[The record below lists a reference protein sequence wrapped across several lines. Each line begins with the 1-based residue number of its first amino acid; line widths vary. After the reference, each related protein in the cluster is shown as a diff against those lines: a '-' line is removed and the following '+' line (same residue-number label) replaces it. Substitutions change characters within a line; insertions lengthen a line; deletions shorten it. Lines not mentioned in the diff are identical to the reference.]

1 MGFFLQS
8 VMYSTNWSFQPTQ
21 ATNQG
26 FSQPQG
32 NYNMASPSSFVEVS
46 GGSWNPKQVS
56 SPSHKKSSPK
66 PEDFRKPNSLEGQ
79 LAQQSLYK
87 TELCRSFEETGSC
100 RYGTKCQFAHGK
112 GELRPILRHPKYKT
126 EICKTFFSSGSCPYG
141 KRCRFI
147 HSTLPLANES
157 ASPARGNGVPMQH
170 SPQHTASPMFNT
182 SPVFSSNWGG
192 QEYRPTASVPESPT
206 HPANYSDYDNAP
218 FSGFASYGFSGQS
231 TMNDSFQLVTPPYH
245 SGASSSRVSESTK
258 RLPFFESLAQ

>member
-1 MGFFLQS
+1 
-8 VMYSTNWSFQPTQ
+8 MYSTNWSTFQPTQ
-21 ATNQG
+21 APQS
-26 FSQPQG
+26 FSPKAQQP
-32 NYNMASPSSFVEVS
+32 NYDMASPSSFVEVS
-46 GGSWNPKQVS
+46 RGSWATKQPS
-56 SPSHKKSSPK
+56 SPTHKKSNK
-66 PEDFRKPNSLEGQ
+66 NVEEFRKPNSLEGQ

-157 ASPARGNGVPMQH
+157 ASPVRGNMPNGMQH
-170 SPQHTASPMFNT
+170 PVNQNHPSMFN
-182 SPVFSSNWGG
+182 SPPVFSSNWG
-192 QEYRPTASVPESPT
+192 QEFRPSAPVPEPQQQG
-206 HPANYSDYDNAP
+206 ANFSEEYGAP
-218 FSGFASYGFSGQS
+218 FSSNFDYGFPGQGV
-231 TMNDSFQLVTPPYH
+231 NDSFQLVTPPYH
-245 SGASSSRVSESTK
+245 SGQSSAAASDSK

>member
-1 MGFFLQS
+1 
-8 VMYSTNWSFQPTQ
+8 MYSTNWSTFQPTQ
-21 ATNQG
+21 ANQ
-26 FSQPQG
+26 SYPQAQAQT

-46 GGSWNPKQVS
+46 GGSWTPKQAVS
-56 SPSHKKSSPK
+56 SPAHKKNTPK
-66 PEDFRKPNSLEGQ
+66 HEEYRKPNSLEGQ

-100 RYGTKCQFAHGK
+100 RYGAKCQFAHGK

-157 ASPARGNGVPMQH
+157 ASPVRGNGAPMQH
-170 SPQHTASPMFNT
+170 PSQGHASAMFNS

-192 QEYRPTASVPESPT
+192 QDFRPSASVPEPQQN
-206 HPANYSDYDNAP
+206 HPANYSDYESAP
-218 FSGFASYGFSGQS
+218 FSGFGYGFSGQS
-231 TMNDSFQLVTPPYH
+231 AMPDSFQLVTPPYH
-245 SGASSSRVSESTK
+245 SSASSARTSDSTK